1 MCALSGELTIDLGA
15 LAYNYNLLDRKTGRN
30 CLTAPA
36 VKADSYGV
44 GMAQAAPVFARNGA
58 RQFFT
63 ATLEE
68 AIALRQILPDAEIA
82 VLNGFASAFA
92 CDYTGN
98 NLIPVLNSYDDIKAC
113 GDYARHAEGRIS
125 VFLHFDTGMNRLGI
139 GAGEAGTIFA
149 HMDCLDGL
157 DVDCI
162 MSHFAC
168 ADEKNHPMNE
178 MQWSRFQKIAQHFP
192 NAKKSMANSSAIF
205 RSQSYHFD
213 IARPGLALYGGNPV
227 PESVNPMR
235 SVVGLQVPVLQIH
248 TAAKG
253 ETAGYNATYRFNE
266 NAMLAVVSVG
276 YADGFFR
283 SCSNRAKL
291 YWKGYPLPVRG
302 RVSMDLVICDLLN
315 VPEGDRPKPYD
326 MVEVIGAHQSLEQLA
341 EDAGTISYEIL
352 TSLGRR
358 YRRLYINES

>member
-15 LAYNYNLLDRKTGRN
+15 LAYNYNLLDSKAGRG

-44 GMAQAAPVFARNGA
+44 GMVQAAPVFYRNGA
-58 RQFFT
+58 RLFFT

-68 AIALRQILPDAEIA
+68 AITLRGILPDVDIA
-82 VLNGFASAFA
+82 VLNGFAPAFA
-92 CDYTGN
+92 RDYTGN
-98 NLIPVLNSYDDIKAC
+98 NLIPVLNSYADIKSC
-113 GDYARHAEGRIS
+113 GDYARLLGWRVSA
-125 VFLHFDTGMNRLGI
+125 FLHFDTGINRLGI
-139 GAGEAGTIFA
+139 VEAEASDIFA
-149 HMDCLDGL
+149 DRDCLEGL
-157 DVDCI
+157 DIGCV

-168 ADEKNHPMNE
+168 ADEKDHPMNE
-178 MQWSRFQKIAQHFP
+178 MQWRKFQKIAQHFP

-205 RSQSYHFD
+205 RSEAYRFD
-213 IARPGLALYGGNPV
+213 VIRPGLALYGGNPV
-227 PESVNPMR
+227 PELANPMR
-235 SVVGLQVPVLQIH
+235 PVVGLHVPVLQIH

-253 ETAGYNATYRFNE
+253 EVVGYNATYRFEE
-266 NAMLAVVSVG
+266 NSTLAVVSLG

-315 VPEGDRPKPYD
+315 VPEADRPKPYD
-326 MVEVIGAHQSLEQLA
+326 MIEVIGAHQSLEQLA
-341 EDAGTISYEIL
+341 ADAGTISYEIL
-352 TSLGRR
+352 TSLGNR
-358 YRRLYINES
+358 YRRLCRNQF